1 MKISKKRLRDIIV
14 EDIVE
19 NALFCDKTTTG
30 YLASCRT
37 ELIVESLKKG
47 RRIRS
52 LPWSWWMSAVVHT
65 IRNLGRKG
73 FELEVGVQ
81 SGWEFAPDDRVKIKL
96 FSEGQRNTWVFIPK
110 DIAEKILVFGVVPSM
125 IPETI

>member
-52 LPWSWWMSAVVHT
+52 LPWSWWMSARVHS

-81 SGWEFAPDDRVKIKL
+81 SGHKFAPDDRVRIKL
-96 FSEGQRNTWVFIPK
+96 FSEGSRNTWVFIPK